1 MSNFIKKTLVF
12 IITLFCTHHA
22 IAREPQA
29 KFATVDWS
37 VAETLLALGAPPL
50 AVGDVQSYQTW
61 VMEPK
66 LP

>member
-22 IAREPQA
+22 IASEPQA

-37 VAETLLALGAPPL
+37 VAETLLALGAPL
-50 AVGDVQSYQTW
+50 
-61 VMEPK
+61 